1 LTVTPGVLLIHG
13 YTGSPLDIAPL
24 KASFEAMPGPVEV
37 SAVLL
42 PGHGDRVPPAFD
54 PEGFVAAIG
63 SEAERFRRAGREIV
77 IVGHSTGGILAL
89 SAIAGYAIVPRLLV
103 LASVPNRIDGSHF
116 ERWRLHSPGKS
127 DISLTSIARML
138 STTNRVGSETRNGR
152 YPVLIVHGERD
163 ELVPVEDAFAWRKR
177 FSGPVRTVVVPGAG
191 HDLFVEDHGGF
202 AVDVIRRSADD
213 ALHTLSDVERET
225 LRRLAA
231 AEPSAA
237 RFLARSPHSARH
249 LANSPGARAL
259 RGDPFEPGAFADTEP
274 VFANI
279 EITTRCNLRCA
290 FCARTS
296 VRREER
302 DMAPDRFGRL
312 LDLLPHAWRVTL
324 AGLGEPLLHP
334 RVADFV
340 SEASSRGR
348 RVTLATNAVL
358 LSAEMSRRLIGAG
371 LDAIVFSLDAV
382 DAGPASAVRAGAAV
396 ETSIENIRTF
406 AAVSSETRP
415 VARAVFSA
423 VSSST
428 VPHLERLV
436 ETVAGLGVDAL
447 MLSDLNFPAN
457 LSHTVR
463 ENIDEGTRAT
473 VHRAVRK
480 AFSLRL
486 PVLSVTG
493 LEEFAPAARYREH
506 LLIPPARLYQR
517 QKKRRFCHSPW
528 QTLPVDVDGTATL
541 CDCRPGEPVGNVLDQ
556 PFGDL
561 WNGSRMRDHRKRML
575 GDPPPG
581 ACAACPR
588 F

>member
-1 LTVTPGVLLIHG
+1 MTPGILLIHG
-13 YTGSPLDIAPL
+13 YTGSPREFTSLTAGI
-24 KASFEAMPGPVEV
+24 EAMPGPVEV
-37 SAVLL
+37 SAILL
-42 PGHGDRVPPAFD
+42 PGHGDSIPPAFD
-54 PEGFVAAIG
+54 PDRFVQAIL
-63 SEAERFRRAGREIV
+63 SEAERYRSSGREIV

-89 SAIAGYAIVPRLLV
+89 SAIADYPIVPRLLV

-116 ERWRLHSPGKS
+116 DRWRLHSAGKA
-127 DISLTSIARML
+127 DISLTSMGRMV
-138 STTNRVGSETRNGR
+138 SMTNRAGTEARSGR

-163 ELVPVEDAFAWRKR
+163 ELVPVEDAFEWRKR

-191 HDLFVEDHGGF
+191 HELFKGDRGGF
-202 AVDVIRRSADD
+202 AVDVVRRSIDD
-213 ALHTLSDVERET
+213 ALHILTDVEKET
-225 LRRLAA
+225 LRRLTA
-231 AEPSAA
+231 AEPAAA
-237 RFLARSPHSARH
+237 RFLARSPDSARH
-249 LANSPGARAL
+249 LANSPGARIL
-259 RGDPFEPGAFADTEP
+259 RGDPFEPGPSADTEP

-302 DMAPDRFGRL
+302 DMIPERFGRL
-312 LDLLPHAWRVTL
+312 LDLLPHAWRITL
-324 AGLGEPLLHP
+324 AGLGEPLLHAG
-334 RVADFV
+334 VADFV

-358 LSAEMSRRLIGAG
+358 LTEEMSRRLIAAG

-382 DAGPASAVRAGAAV
+382 DAGPATAVRAGAPV
-396 ETSIENIRTF
+396 ETSIGNIRTF

-428 VPHLERLV
+428 APHLERLV
-436 ETVAGLGVDAL
+436 EIVARLGVDVL

-457 LSHTVR
+457 LPRTVWK
-463 ENIDEGTRAT
+463 NVDERTRSV

-506 LLIPPARLYQR
+506 LLIPPARLYHR
-517 QKKRRFCHSPW
+517 QKERRFCLSPW

-541 CDCRPGEPVGNVLDQ
+541 CDCRPEDPVGNVMDR
-556 PFGDL
+556 PFSDL
-561 WNGSRMRDHRKRML
+561 WNGSRLREHRRRML
-575 GDPPPG
+575 ESPPPG

-588 F
+588 L

>member
-1 LTVTPGVLLIHG
+1 
-13 YTGSPLDIAPL
+13 
-24 KASFEAMPGPVEV
+24 
-37 SAVLL
+37 
-42 PGHGDRVPPAFD
+42 
-54 PEGFVAAIG
+54 
-63 SEAERFRRAGREIV
+63 
-77 IVGHSTGGILAL
+77 
-89 SAIAGYAIVPRLLV
+89 V
-103 LASVPNRIDGSHF
+103 LASVPIRIDGSHF
-116 ERWRLHSPGKS
+116 ERWRLHSDGKS
-127 DISLTSIARML
+127 GISLTSMARMV
-138 STTNRVGSETRNGR
+138 SATNRVGSETQGGR

-163 ELVPVEDAFAWRKR
+163 ELVPAGDAYAWRKR
-177 FSGPVRTVVVPGAG
+177 FSGPVRTVVVPSAG
-191 HDLFVEDHGGF
+191 HDLFNTDDGGF
-202 AVDVIRRSADD
+202 AGDVIRRSIAD
-213 ALHTLSDVERET
+213 ALHSVTVAEKET
-225 LRRLAA
+225 LGRLTA
-231 AEPSAA
+231 AEPSAG
-237 RFLARSPHSARH
+237 RFLARSPDSARH
-249 LANSPGARAL
+249 LANSPGARVL
-259 RGDPFEPGAFADTEP
+259 RGDTFEPVPFADTEP

-302 DMAPDRFGRL
+302 DMIPDRFGRL

-334 RVADFV
+334 GVADFV

-358 LSAEMSRRLIGAG
+358 LTEEMSRRLIGAG

-382 DAGPASAVRAGAAV
+382 DAGPASAVRAGATV

-428 VPHLERLV
+428 VPYLERLV
-436 ETVAGLGVDAL
+436 EIVARLGVDVL
-447 MLSDLNFPAN
+447 MLSDLNFPEN
-457 LSHTVR
+457 LSHTVWK
-463 ENIDEGTRAT
+463 NADERTRDI

-493 LEEFAPAARYREH
+493 LEELAPAARYREH
-506 LLIPPARLYQR
+506 LLIPPARLYHR
-517 QKKRRFCHSPW
+517 REERRFCLSPW
-528 QTLPVDVDGTATL
+528 QTLPIDVDGTATL
-541 CDCRPGEPVGNVLDQ
+541 CDCQPGDPVGNVLDQ

-561 WNGSRMRDHRKRML
+561 WNGSRMRDHRRRML
-575 GDPPPG
+575 EVPSSG

>member
-1 LTVTPGVLLIHG
+1 
-13 YTGSPLDIAPL
+13 
-24 KASFEAMPGPVEV
+24 
-37 SAVLL
+37 
-42 PGHGDRVPPAFD
+42 
-54 PEGFVAAIG
+54 
-63 SEAERFRRAGREIV
+63 
-77 IVGHSTGGILAL
+77 
-89 SAIAGYAIVPRLLV
+89 
-103 LASVPNRIDGSHF
+103 
-116 ERWRLHSPGKS
+116 
-127 DISLTSIARML
+127 
-138 STTNRVGSETRNGR
+138 
-152 YPVLIVHGERD
+152 
-163 ELVPVEDAFAWRKR
+163 
-177 FSGPVRTVVVPGAG
+177 
-191 HDLFVEDHGGF
+191 
-202 AVDVIRRSADD
+202 
-213 ALHTLSDVERET
+213 
-225 LRRLAA
+225 
-231 AEPSAA
+231 
-237 RFLARSPHSARH
+237 
-249 LANSPGARAL
+249 LANSPGARVA
-259 RGDPFEPGAFADTEP
+259 RGDPFEPGPFADTEP

-290 FCARTS
+290 FCARMS

-302 DMAPDRFGRL
+302 DMTPDRFGRL

-334 RVADFV
+334 GVADFV

-358 LSAEMSRRLIGAG
+358 LTEEMSRRLIGAG

-382 DAGPASAVRAGAAV
+382 DAGPASAVRAGAPV

-436 ETVAGLGVDAL
+436 EIVARLGVDVL

-457 LSHTVR
+457 RSHTVWKNVD
-463 ENIDEGTRAT
+463 ENTRT
-473 VHRAVRK
+473 VLHRAVRK

-506 LLIPPARLYQR
+506 LLIPPARLYLR
-517 QKKRRFCHSPW
+517 QKERRFCLSPW

-541 CDCRPGEPVGNVLDQ
+541 CDCQPGDPVGNVLDQ

-561 WNGSRMRDHRKRML
+561 WNGSRIREHRRRML
-575 GDPPPG
+575 EPLPGG

>member
-1 LTVTPGVLLIHG
+1 MTPGVLLIHG
-13 YTGSPLDIAPL
+13 YTGSPRDIASL
-24 KASFEAMPGPVEV
+24 KASIEAMPGPVEV
-37 SAVLL
+37 SAILL
-42 PGHGDRVPPAFD
+42 PGHGDPIPPAFD
-54 PEGFVAAIG
+54 PERFVPAIG

-89 SAIAGYAIVPRLLV
+89 SAIAEYGIVPRLLV
-103 LASVPNRIDGSHF
+103 LASVPNQIDGSHF
-116 ERWRLHSPGKS
+116 DRWRIHSDGKS
-127 DISLTSIARML
+127 GISLTSMARMV
-138 STTNRVGSETRNGR
+138 STTNRVGSETRSGR
-152 YPVLIVHGERD
+152 YPVLIVHGDRD
-163 ELVPVEDAFAWRKR
+163 ELVPAGDAFAWRKR
-177 FSGPVRTVVVPGAG
+177 FPGPVRTIVVPGGG
-191 HDLFVEDHGGF
+191 HDLFNPDRGGF
-202 AVDVIRRSADD
+202 AADVIRRSAVD
-213 ALHTLSDVERET
+213 ALHIVTDEEKEI
-225 LRRLAA
+225 LRDLTS

-237 RFLARSPHSARH
+237 RFLARSPGSSRH
-249 LANSPGARAL
+249 LANSPGARVA
-259 RGDPFEPGAFADTEP
+259 RGDPFEPGPFADTEP

-302 DMAPDRFGRL
+302 DMTPDRFGRL

-334 RVADFV
+334 GVADFV

-358 LSAEMSRRLIGAG
+358 LTEEMSRRLIGAG

-382 DAGPASAVRAGAAV
+382 DAGPASAVRAGAPV

-436 ETVAGLGVDAL
+436 EIVARLGVDVL

-457 LSHTVR
+457 RSHTVWKNVD
-463 ENIDEGTRAT
+463 ENTRT
-473 VHRAVRK
+473 VLHRAVRK

-506 LLIPPARLYQR
+506 LLIPPARLYLR
-517 QKKRRFCHSPW
+517 QKERRFCLSPW

-541 CDCRPGEPVGNVLDQ
+541 CDCQPGDPVGNVLDQ

-561 WNGSRMRDHRKRML
+561 WNGSRIREHRRRML
-575 GDPPPG
+575 EPLPGG

>member
-1 LTVTPGVLLIHG
+1 MTPGVILVHG
-13 YTGSPLDIAPL
+13 YTGSPREIAPL
-24 KASFEAMPGPVEV
+24 KASIEAMPAPVEV
-37 SAVLL
+37 SAILL
-42 PGHGDRVPPAFD
+42 PGHGDLIPPAFD
-54 PEGFVAAIG
+54 PDRFVPAIG

-77 IVGHSTGGILAL
+77 IVGYSTGGILAL
-89 SAIAGYAIVPRLLV
+89 SAIAEYGIVPRLLV
-103 LASVPNRIDGSHF
+103 LASVPIRIDGSHF
-116 ERWRLHSPGKS
+116 DRWRSHSAGKS
-127 DISLTSIARML
+127 DISLTSMARMV
-138 STTNRVGSETRNGR
+138 STTNRVGSEIRGGT

-163 ELVPVEDAFAWRKR
+163 ELVPAEDAFSWRKR

-191 HDLFVEDHGGF
+191 HDIFSADHGGF
-202 AVDVIRRSADD
+202 AADVVRRSAAD
-213 ALHTLSDVERET
+213 ALHTVTDREKET
-225 LRRLAA
+225 LGRLTAT
-231 AEPSAA
+231 ESSAA
-237 RFLARSPHSARH
+237 RFLARSPHSAGH

-259 RGDPFEPGAFADTEP
+259 RGDPFEPGPFADTEP
-274 VFANI
+274 VFANV

-296 VRREER
+296 VHREER
-302 DMAPDRFGRL
+302 DMTPDRFGRL

-324 AGLGEPLLHP
+324 VGLGEPLLHP
-334 RVADFV
+334 RVTDFV

-358 LSAEMSRRLIGAG
+358 LTEEMSRRLIDAG
-371 LDAIVFSLDAV
+371 LDAAVFSLDAV
-382 DAGPASAVRAGAAV
+382 DAEPASAVRAGATA

-415 VARAVFSA
+415 VAKAVFSA

-428 VPHLERLV
+428 VRHLERLV
-436 ETVAGLGVDAL
+436 EIVARLGVDVL

-457 LSHTVR
+457 LSHTVWK
-463 ENIDEGTRAT
+463 NVDERTKVA
-473 VHRAVRK
+473 VHRAIRK

-493 LEEFAPAARYREH
+493 LEELAPAARYREH

-517 QKKRRFCHSPW
+517 PKKRRFCLSPW

-541 CDCRPGEPVGNVLDQ
+541 CDCQPGDPVGNVLDQ

-561 WNGSRMRDHRKRML
+561 WNGSRMRDHRRRML
-575 GDPPPG
+575 EDPPPG
-581 ACAACPR
+581 TCVVCPR